1 MNEQDIKLLL
11 VEIVKELTEE
21 EIQELIKQLTFSNKL
36 LSFSLLAK
44 DHPRFAVGLC

>member
-1 MNEQDIKLLL
+1 MNEKDIKLLL

-36 LSFSLLAK
+36 LSSSLLVK
-44 DHPRFAVGLC
+44 DHPRFAAGLC